1 MRYAIEFVGSFRVRG
16 SSLLAAQR
24 EAHKVEV
31 HEGSHV
37 VLHESEDYRVIVPW
51 SNIKSIG
58 VQDDA
63 VAPYVAPLVPVVSAA
78 SSAPKGKAKRKGDD

>member
-1 MRYAIEFVGSFRVRG
+1 MRYAIEFVGSVRVRG

-31 HEGSHV
+31 HEGSHII
-37 VLHESEDYRVIVPW
+37 LHESEDYRVIVPW

-58 VQDDA
+58 VQDEA
-63 VAPYVAPLVPVVSAA
+63 VAPYVAPPAPVVSA
-78 SSAPKGKAKRKGDD
+78 PKAKAKRKGDD